1 MISLLVLVK
10 LTLVLALGSAA
21 FLMSSRVSAAA
32 RHLLCVLTLAFALLL
47 PLTSQLPAF
56 GKSHAFYFIVD
67 TSTAVAAEHP
77 ATLHW
82 LPVLWIAGALA
93 VFLRFALGALYLVW
107 RTRGSISAVDDPSMR
122 GVRVRFAAVTTPI
135 ISGWIRPTVLVPFSF
150 AEWTQEHK
158 YLAIAHEVAHIKRAD
173 NWIVLVSAMAR
184 SIYWFHPLVWW
195 LTAKLE
201 EQQEFACDD
210 RVLATGASSS
220 EYASLLVD
228 VARQLSSPALF
239 GCAIIPNKSNLR
251 GRIMHILNFQD
262 SPQSSRWNRLAV
274 ASGLSALLLAS
285 ILIPARAEKTPDK
298 QKTVYKI
305 GGDVLAP
312 RVLYKVEPQYSK
324 EASRDKIQGVVILGV
339 VIDTD
344 GLAKDIQVKKHL
356 DIGLDQKAVEAVT
369 QWRFQPATKSGEPVP
384 VQATIEVNFR
394 LK

>member
-10 LTLVLALGSAA
+10 LTLVLALGSTA
-21 FLMSSRVSAAA
+21 FVMSNRVSAAA
-32 RHLLCVLTLAFALLL
+32 RHSLCALTLAFALLL
-47 PLTSQLPAF
+47 PLTSQLPTF
-56 GKSHAFYFIVD
+56 GNAQAFYFIAD
-67 TSTAVAAEHP
+67 ASTAVATEHP

-93 VFLRFALGALYLVW
+93 VFLRFVLGALYLAW
-107 RTRGSISAVDDPSMR
+107 KTRGSVAAAEEGPTR
-122 GVRVRFAAVTTPI
+122 GVRVRFAAVATPI
-135 ISGWIRPTVLVPFSF
+135 ISGWIRPSVLVPFSF
-150 AEWTQEHK
+150 AEWTQERK
-158 YLAIAHEVAHIKRAD
+158 DLAIAHEIAHIQRAD
-173 NWIVLVSAMAR
+173 NWIVLVAVLAR
-184 SIYWFHPLVWW
+184 SLYWFHPLVWW

-220 EYASLLVD
+220 EYAGLLVD

-251 GRIMHILNFQD
+251 GRIMHILSFQE
-262 SPQSSRWNRLAV
+262 SSHSSGWNRLAV
-274 ASGLSALLLAS
+274 ASGLSVLFLAS
-285 ILIPARAEKTPDK
+285 VLIPARAEKAPEK

-312 RVLYKVEPQYSK
+312 KVLYKVEPEYSK
-324 EASRDKIQGVVILGV
+324 EASRDKLQGTVVLGV

-344 GLAKDIQVKKHL
+344 GLAKDIQIKRHL
-356 DIGLDQKAVEAVT
+356 DDGLDDKAIEAVT
-369 QWRFQPATKSGEPVP
+369 QWRFQPAAKSGEPVP
-384 VQATIEVNFR
+384 VRATIEVNFR